1 MNIEEKI
8 IGSLY
13 LIRLNGMFHSNE
25 VETLHTV
32 FENALKEDKRI
43 VLEMGFSKPPSYTIL
58 EPLLTLAGTMHASG
72 GKLDIARATGNL
84 RFLLTMLHKQ
94 DWFEFHEAINQ
105 IIIDET
111 NKPSQVSLDS
121 PDIRM
126 EDNVELKPVVYKIPD
141 VTDFSLD

>member
-13 LIRLNGMFHSNE
+13 LIRLNGLFHSDE
-25 VETLHTV
+25 VETLHSV
-32 FENALKEDKRI
+32 FEKALKEGKRI

-58 EPLLTLAGTMHASG
+58 EPLLTLAGTTYASG

-84 RFLLTMLHKQ
+84 RFLLTMLNKH

-105 IIIDET
+105 LVIDET
-111 NKPSQVSLDS
+111 NKPSQKSIEGHNNKV
-121 PDIRM
+121 
-126 EDNVELKPVVYKIPD
+126 EDNIELKPVIYQIPD